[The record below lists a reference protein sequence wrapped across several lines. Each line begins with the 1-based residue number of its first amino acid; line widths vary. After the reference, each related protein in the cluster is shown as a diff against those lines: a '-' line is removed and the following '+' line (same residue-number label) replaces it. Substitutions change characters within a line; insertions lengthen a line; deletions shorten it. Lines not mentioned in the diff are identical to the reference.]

1 MIKINVAQQLKENTG
16 SIRRYRIDEFDDNG
30 FHIHG
35 EMEFLRTDRSI
46 LAHGILNTIAVGT
59 CSRCLQEFNYPLALN
74 IEEEY
79 FIARDATGGQ
89 LLSTSA
95 DTGTFHIDENNI
107 LDLDEAIRQYKLLA
121 QPMKLICREDCSVL
135 CPQCGQNLN
144 DNVCD
149 CKRSHVDPTWAPL
162 QDLLSKTTQNV
173 NTERG

>member
-79 FIARDATGGQ
+79 FIARDATGKTE
-89 LLSTSA
+89 SPHSSFPIEYTTYSM
-95 DTGTFHIDENNI
+95 
-107 LDLDEAIRQYKLLA
+107 
-121 QPMKLICREDCSVL
+121 PSCS
-135 CPQCGQNLN
+135 
-144 DNVCD
+144 
-149 CKRSHVDPTWAPL
+149 WA
-162 QDLLSKTTQNV
+162 
-173 NTERG
+173 